1 MSYLRRILPWFLGL
15 VLSLCGA
22 VEAQPSPSFIG
33 SGSAFEPA
41 VRPSDAGGTVPQRSP
56 QSTETLATVSVS
68 TNLPHLCRAAMGLDH
83 GLHRYLCWLL
93 PDEKWHTTPV
103 EDNRSILRLSPYY
116 RTNDGGRSQRLK
128 MSGRGELDLPL
139 LSNFFDIRFTNEEDE
154 EGANRDQLEDLGNS
168 PGSDVGLPGSGR
180 RLWND
185 LGLNLSWDNGPEA
198 GLRARQGVTWDNGV
212 TETSL
217 DQSVWYRTDE
227 GFGTKSRARWLYR
240 LNESDRL
247 HAQSD
252 VIWEEVGRG
261 VELDQLAGWYRDL
274 PDFRRIGVRGLAF
287 EYTHTSGTL
296 DAAYLRAYYRRA
308 VFKDRVFLHIEPGLS
323 WLARADHETLPTVF
337 VRLETFWGKVDD
349 ENLGKFYRRP

>member
-1 MSYLRRILPWFLGL
+1 MSYRRRILPWLVGL
-15 VLSLCGA
+15 VFSLCGA
-22 VEAQPSPSFIG
+22 VEAQPSPATIG
-33 SGSAFEPA
+33 SESSLEPTGSP
-41 VRPSDAGGTVPQRSP
+41 PDAEGFVPELFP
-56 QSTETLATVSVS
+56 LSTEAMPAVS
-68 TNLPHLCRAAMGLDH
+68 TNLPHLCRAASGLDH
-83 GLHRYLCWLL
+83 GLHRCLCWLL
-93 PDEKWHTTPV
+93 PNRDRDGGSFQE
-103 EDNRSILRLSPYY
+103 NRSILRLSPYY
-116 RTNDGGRSQRLK
+116 RTNDGGRSQRFK

-139 LSNFFDIRFTNEEDE
+139 LSDFFDIRFSNEEE
-154 EGANRDQLEDLGNS
+154 EGPNRSQPEDLGNN
-168 PGSDVGLPGSGR
+168 PGSNLGLPGSGR

-185 LGLNLSWDNGPEA
+185 LGLNLRWDNGPEA

-247 HAQSD
+247 HAQGD

-261 VELDQLAGWYRDL
+261 LELDQIAGWYRDL
-274 PDFRRIGVRGLAF
+274 PDFRRIGVRGLAY

-323 WLARADHETLPTVF
+323 WLAREDYETLPTIF
-337 VRLETFWGKVDD
+337 VRLETFWGKIDD